1 MPGWTDWIP
10 LVITIGVSIYFFR
23 DLKTDI
29 RDLCDKV
36 FDLGTRVSR
45 VEGLLEGRSEQ
56 KDDRH
61 T

>member
-10 LVITIGVSIYFFR
+10 QVITIGVFIYFFR
-23 DLKTDI
+23 DLRTDI
-29 RDLCDKV
+29 RDLRDRV

-56 KDDRH
+56 KNDRH
-61 T
+61 S